1 MSLGHHRFAI
11 IIPFLL
17 GAAACGRVGFDDPE
31 STSGTLLGDPTDC
44 GPAPGAPAVICAD
57 GSIGGFTGQ
66 CLCDRDGH
74 CAWEFRDCPGTTGDC
89 APDECGP
96 QPGLPALTCDDG
108 SVGGFTGQC
117 LRADDGTCHWEIRE
131 CPPVD
136 ACDAWECG
144 PPLGAPAYLCEDGSV
159 GGNTGTCLRAG
170 DGACHWE
177 LRDCP

>member
-11 IIPFLL
+11 IIPLLL
-17 GAAACGRVGFDDPE
+17 GAAACGRVGFHDPE

-57 GSIGGFTGQ
+57 GSI
-66 CLCDRDGH
+66 
-74 CAWEFRDCPGTTGDC
+74 
-89 APDECGP
+89 
-96 QPGLPALTCDDG
+96 
-108 SVGGFTGQC
+108 GGFTGQC